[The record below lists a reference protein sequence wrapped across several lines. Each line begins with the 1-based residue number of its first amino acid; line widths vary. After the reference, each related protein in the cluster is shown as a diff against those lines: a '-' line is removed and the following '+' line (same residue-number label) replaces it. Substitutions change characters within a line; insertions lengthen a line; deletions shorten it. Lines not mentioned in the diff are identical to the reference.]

1 MTVSKTCRRY
11 TYANQPKDTWLVI
24 LTLAT
29 RWGFD
34 SMREL
39 AVRQLEGLTLGPIDK
54 IALYKEHRIDGR
66 LLIPSYIE
74 LCKSPTLPSPVDGQR
89 LSMETVLRLAA
100 ARERALLRALGR
112 GVVTPTSADVAD
124 SELEG
129 IISDVFELGV
139 TSSGQPQQH
148 TSAESPEG
156 WVQVYTGAGANGTGP
171 AAGQSCPT
179 IKAPQIPTATTSTN
193 AQGNNVSGRS
203 LFMFRVDRED
213 CRRRRMLRARYVSTS
228 VDPINELN
236 LR

>member
-1 MTVSKTCRRY
+1 
-11 TYANQPKDTWLVI
+11 
-24 LTLAT
+24 
-29 RWGFD
+29 
-34 SMREL
+34 
-39 AVRQLEGLTLGPIDK
+39 
-54 IALYKEHRIDGR
+54 
-66 LLIPSYIE
+66 
-74 LCKSPTLPSPVDGQR
+74 
-89 LSMETVLRLAA
+89 METVLRLA

-156 WVQVYTGAGANGTGP
+156 WVQVYTGAGTNGTGP

-179 IKAPQIPTATTSTN
+179 IKEPQIPTTTTSTN

>member
-1 MTVSKTCRRY
+1 MVSKTCRRY

-112 GVVTPTSADVAD
+112 GVVTPTSADVGDHELD
-124 SELEG
+124 SSKRT
-129 IISDVFELGV
+129 IELGHN
-139 TSSGQPQQH
+139 TKH
-148 TSAESPEG
+148 TRRCELTWSLSEMRALHVESEKNSKATFAFPFPVELITHMLPEFR
-156 WVQVYTGAGANGTGP
+156 WTWISRIP
-171 AAGQSCPT
+171 PLDCPNLD
-179 IKAPQIPTATTSTN
+179 AH
-193 AQGNNVSGRS
+193 
-203 LFMFRVDRED
+203 VDISRD
-213 CRRRRMLRARYVSTS
+213 S
-228 VDPINELN
+228 
-236 LR
+236 